1 VAASKPGAALL
12 KRGDRVTYRGK
23 LHPSLSAAQERLDQL
38 QQAISRVEA
47 SSSARAREYL
57 PQLLMRRTLLGAQG
71 QRASQRIQPSRAP
84 PIGSKGRVLHAS
96 AEKVQVQFDEPF
108 DGGINIPGNRERCGF
123 HCAPADL
130 QVVEDKDDPLVSS
143 FQALF
148 DVVVEKAGQ
157 GPLIVYIQN
166 LDRMLRTHAT
176 DHFRKLEALL
186 ALLPPRCLLFGGY
199 CSRSLTRPEAKGRE
213 GGPPGLS
220 RLFGSLGDPLGGFG
234 DEGGGSLLDRFGRGA
249 MGRQRKSTK
258 GKLLSKMLANHLEL
272 HPPNQ
277 ESQTKAWK
285 KMVEGDVAAMRQRS
299 NRTALKKA
307 LSKCGMACDDWHA
320 VSITDCQL
328 SKKEIEQLA
337 GMAVAEQLAADGPI
351 SGAAAAAAAA
361 AAGAAP
367 EPAPAA
373 AAGSPPAAERS
384 SSMDVVPQQAEAPA
398 AAAAEAAS
406 TIEALAGREREASA
420 TVDEQPAA
428 MQTDGDEA
436 AAPAAPGTGSA
447 PADGTVQQPA
457 AEGAGTA
464 TAAAAG
470 EAAKA
475 QPPWT
480 LRAEHL
486 MAAAEALRKL
496 QAEAAAQPEKQAL
509 RDVAVD
515 QYEKQLLSEVIPPE
529 EINVSF
535 DDIGALEVVKNTLH
549 EVVILPLQRPE
560 LFMRGALTKPTK
572 GLLMFGPP
580 GTGKTMLAK
589 AVACES
595 GAHFI
600 NVNMSAITSKW
611 FGEGERLVRALFGL
625 AHKLSPSVIFVD
637 EIDSFLSKR
646 GQSSNE
652 HEALRKMKNE
662 VGSFMS
668 PAWPCARVGGMSR
681 LGLRGVCNMCCSHH
695 TTKSARLPTP
705 TVHGALGRPAR
716 QGQL

>member
-1 VAASKPGAALL
+1 
-12 KRGDRVTYRGK
+12 
-23 LHPSLSAAQERLDQL
+23 
-38 QQAISRVEA
+38 
-47 SSSARAREYL
+47 
-57 PQLLMRRTLLGAQG
+57 
-71 QRASQRIQPSRAP
+71 
-84 PIGSKGRVLHAS
+84 
-96 AEKVQVQFDEPF
+96 
-108 DGGINIPGNRERCGF
+108 
-123 HCAPADL
+123 
-130 QVVEDKDDPLVSS
+130 
-143 FQALF
+143 
-148 DVVVEKAGQ
+148 
-157 GPLIVYIQN
+157 
-166 LDRMLRTHAT
+166 
-176 DHFRKLEALL
+176 
-186 ALLPPRCLLFGGY
+186 
-199 CSRSLTRPEAKGRE
+199 
-213 GGPPGLS
+213 
-220 RLFGSLGDPLGGFG
+220 
-234 DEGGGSLLDRFGRGA
+234 
-249 MGRQRKSTK
+249 
-258 GKLLSKMLANHLEL
+258 
-272 HPPNQ
+272 
-277 ESQTKAWK
+277 
-285 KMVEGDVAAMRQRS
+285 
-299 NRTALKKA
+299 
-307 LSKCGMACDDWHA
+307 
-320 VSITDCQL
+320 
-328 SKKEIEQLA
+328 
-337 GMAVAEQLAADGPI
+337 
-351 SGAAAAAAAA
+351 
-361 AAGAAP
+361 
-367 EPAPAA
+367 
-373 AAGSPPAAERS
+373 
-384 SSMDVVPQQAEAPA
+384 
-398 AAAAEAAS
+398 
-406 TIEALAGREREASA
+406 
-420 TVDEQPAA
+420 

-662 VGSFMS
+662 FMTH
-668 PAWPCARVGGMSR
+668 WD
-681 LGLRGVCNMCCSHH
+681 GLR
-695 TTKSARLPTP
+695 TKASDRVLVLAATNRPMDLDDAVIRRMPRRIFVPLPD
-705 TVHGALGRPAR
+705 VAQREKILQAG
-716 QGQL
+716 